1 MKTMDEAIQ
10 EYLFFCTNQRRLDEK
25 TIRAYTNDLL
35 QFKAFCQ
42 EESLMVPRKTLES
55 YVIGLHQRYKQK
67 TVKRKIASL
76 KAFYNYLEMEEK
88 IKANPLRRIRMDFR
102 EEKVLPRTIPSV
114 QVERLLMFM
123 YSLQNDKDLTSWQRK
138 NVERDLAV
146 VELLFA
152 TGLRI
157 SELCHLRPDRVDL
170 EQGILC
176 IRGKGSKERYIQI
189 ANTAVLHQMK
199 KYRAHWSK
207 EIQTEQFF
215 YLNRYGK
222 RYSEQSARKMIKK
235 YARQAGICLNITPHM
250 FRHTFAT
257 LLLEEDVDI
266 RYIQKMLGHSSIL
279 TTQIYT
285 EVASRKQMEIL
296 KTKHPRNQMRVGGW

>member
-10 EYLFFCTNQRRLDEK
+10 EYLYFCTNQRRLDEK

-42 EESLMVPRKTLES
+42 EGSLMVPRKTLES

-88 IKANPLRRIRMDFR
+88 IDANPLRRIRMDFR
-102 EEKVLPRTIPSV
+102 EEKVLPRTIPAV
-114 QVERLLMFM
+114 QVERLLTFM
-123 YSLQNDKDLTSWQRK
+123 YSLQNDKDLTPWQRK

-189 ANTAVLHQMK
+189 ANTAVLHQVK
-199 KYRAHWSK
+199 KYRAHWRK

-215 YLNRYGK
+215 FLNRYGK

-296 KTKHPRNQMRVGGW
+296 KTKHPRNRMRVGW

>member
-1 MKTMDEAIQ
+1 MKTMDEAIR

-35 QFKAFCQ
+35 QFRAFCQ
-42 EESLMVPRKTLES
+42 EGSLMVPRKTLES

-88 IKANPLRRIRMDFR
+88 IDANPLRRIRMDFR
-102 EEKVLPRTIPSV
+102 EEKVLPRTIPAV
-114 QVERLLMFM
+114 QVERLLTFM
-123 YSLQNDKDLTSWQRK
+123 YSLQNDKDLTPWQRK

-189 ANTAVLHQMK
+189 ANTAVLHQVK
-199 KYRAHWSK
+199 KYRAHWRK
-207 EIQTEQFF
+207 EIQAEQFF
-215 YLNRYGK
+215 FLNRYGK

-235 YARQAGICLNITPHM
+235 YANQAGICLNITPHM

-296 KTKHPRNQMRVGGW
+296 KTKHPRTRMRMGGW

>member
-10 EYLFFCTNQRRLDEK
+10 EYLYFCTNQRRLDEK
-25 TIRAYTNDLL
+25 TIRAYANDLL

-88 IKANPLRRIRMDFR
+88 IEANPLRRIRMDFR
-102 EEKVLPRTIPSV
+102 EEKVLPRTIPAV
-114 QVERLLMFM
+114 QVERLLKFM
-123 YSLQNDKDLTSWQRK
+123 YSLQNDKDLTPWQRK

-157 SELCHLRPDRVDL
+157 SELCHLIPDRVDL

>member
-1 MKTMDEAIQ
+1 MKTIDKAIQ
-10 EYLFFCTNQRRLDEK
+10 EYLYFCTNQRRLDEK

-42 EESLMVPRKTLES
+42 EESIMVPRKTLEC
-55 YVIGLHQRYKQK
+55 YVIELHQRYKQK

-76 KAFYNYLEMEEK
+76 KAFYNFLEMEEK
-88 IKANPLRRIRMDFR
+88 IEANPLRRIRMDFR
-102 EEKVLPRTIPSV
+102 EEKVLPRTIPAV
-114 QVERLLMFM
+114 QVERLLTFM
-123 YSLQNDKDLTSWQRK
+123 YSLQNDKDLTPWQRK

>member
-10 EYLFFCTNQRRLDEK
+10 QYLYFCTNQRRLDEK

-35 QFKAFCQ
+35 QFKAYCQ
-42 EESLMVPRKTLES
+42 EGSLMVPRKTLES

-88 IKANPLRRIRMDFR
+88 IEANPLRRIRMDFR
-102 EEKVLPRTIPSV
+102 EEKVLPRTIPAV
-114 QVERLLMFM
+114 QVERLLTFM
-123 YSLQNDKDLTSWQRK
+123 YSLQNDKDLTPWQRK

-189 ANTAVLHQMK
+189 ANTAVLRQVK
-199 KYRAHWSK
+199 KYRAHWRK
-207 EIQTEQFF
+207 EIQAEQFF
-215 YLNRYGK
+215 FLNRYGN

-296 KTKHPRNQMRVGGW
+296 KTKHPRNWMRVGW

>member
-10 EYLFFCTNQRRLDEK
+10 EYLYFCTNQRRLDEK

-42 EESLMVPRKTLES
+42 EGSLMVPRKTLES

-88 IKANPLRRIRMDFR
+88 IEANPLRRIRMDFR
-102 EEKVLPRTIPSV
+102 EEKVLPRTIPAV
-114 QVERLLMFM
+114 QVERLLIFM
-123 YSLQNDKDLTSWQRK
+123 YSLQNDKDLAPWQRK

>member
-1 MKTMDEAIQ
+1 MKTMDEAIR

-35 QFKAFCQ
+35 QFRAFCQ
-42 EESLMVPRKTLES
+42 EGSLMVPRKTLES

-88 IKANPLRRIRMDFR
+88 IDANPLRRIRMDFR
-102 EEKVLPRTIPSV
+102 EEKVLPRTIPAV
-114 QVERLLMFM
+114 QVERLLTFM
-123 YSLQNDKDLTSWQRK
+123 YSLQNDKDLTPWQRK

-189 ANTAVLHQMK
+189 ANTAVLHQVK
-199 KYRAHWSK
+199 KYRAHWRK

-215 YLNRYGK
+215 FLNRYGK

-296 KTKHPRNQMRVGGW
+296 KTKHPRNRMRVGW

>member
-1 MKTMDEAIQ
+1 MKTIDKAIQ
-10 EYLFFCTNQRRLDEK
+10 EYLYFCTNQRRLDEK
-25 TIRAYTNDLL
+25 TLRAYANDLL

-42 EESLMVPRKTLES
+42 EESIMVPRKTLES

-88 IKANPLRRIRMDFR
+88 IEANPLRRIRMDFR
-102 EEKVLPRTIPSV
+102 EEKVLPRTIPAV
-114 QVERLLMFM
+114 QVERLLKFM
-123 YSLQNDKDLTSWQRK
+123 YSLQNDKDLTPWQRK

-170 EQGILC
+170 DQGILC

-189 ANTAVLHQMK
+189 ANTAVLRQVK
-199 KYRAHWSK
+199 KYHAHWRK
-207 EIQTEQFF
+207 EIQAEQFF
-215 YLNRYGK
+215 FLNRYGK

>member
-1 MKTMDEAIQ
+1 
-10 EYLFFCTNQRRLDEK
+10 
-25 TIRAYTNDLL
+25 
-35 QFKAFCQ
+35 
-42 EESLMVPRKTLES
+42 
-55 YVIGLHQRYKQK
+55 
-67 TVKRKIASL
+67 
-76 KAFYNYLEMEEK
+76 MEEK
-88 IKANPLRRIRMDFR
+88 IEANPLRRIRMDFR
-102 EEKVLPRTIPSV
+102 EEKVLPRTIPAV
-114 QVERLLMFM
+114 QVERLLTFM
-123 YSLQNDKDLTSWQRK
+123 YSLQNDKDLTPWQRK

>member
-35 QFKAFCQ
+35 QFRAFCQ
-42 EESLMVPRKTLES
+42 EGSLMVPRKTLES
-55 YVIGLHQRYKQK
+55 YVIGLHQKYKQK

-88 IKANPLRRIRMDFR
+88 IEANPLRRIRMDFR
-102 EEKVLPRTIPSV
+102 EEKVLPRTIPAV
-114 QVERLLMFM
+114 QVERLLTFM
-123 YSLQNDKDLTSWQRK
+123 YSLQNDKDLTPWQRK

-189 ANTAVLHQMK
+189 ANTAVLHQVK
-199 KYRAHWSK
+199 KYRAHWRK

-215 YLNRYGK
+215 FLNRYGK

-296 KTKHPRNQMRVGGW
+296 KTKHPRNRMRVGW

>member
-1 MKTMDEAIQ
+1 MKTIDKAIQ
-10 EYLFFCTNQRRLDEK
+10 EYLYFCTNQRRLDEK
-25 TIRAYTNDLL
+25 TIRAYANDLL

-88 IKANPLRRIRMDFR
+88 IEANPLRRIRMDFR
-102 EEKVLPRTIPSV
+102 EEKVLPRTIPAV
-114 QVERLLMFM
+114 QVEQLLMFM
-123 YSLQNDKDLTSWQRK
+123 YSLQHDKDLTPWQRK

-189 ANTAVLHQMK
+189 ANTAVLHQVK
-199 KYRAHWSK
+199 KYRAHWRK
-207 EIQTEQFF
+207 EIQAEQFF
-215 YLNRYGK
+215 FLNRYGK

-296 KTKHPRNQMRVGGW
+296 KTKHPRNRMRVGW

>member
-10 EYLFFCTNQRRLDEK
+10 QYLYFCTNQRRLDEK

-42 EESLMVPRKTLES
+42 EGSLMVPRKILEG
-55 YVIGLHQRYKQK
+55 YVVGLHQRYKQK

-88 IKANPLRRIRMDFR
+88 IEANPLRRIRMDFR
-102 EEKVLPRTIPSV
+102 EEKVLPRTIPAV
-114 QVERLLMFM
+114 QVERLLTFM
-123 YSLQNDKDLTSWQRK
+123 YSLQNDKDLTPWQRK

-189 ANTAVLHQMK
+189 ANTAVLCQVK
-199 KYRAHWSK
+199 KYRAHWRK
-207 EIQTEQFF
+207 EIQAEQFF
-215 YLNRYGK
+215 FLNRYGK

>member
-1 MKTMDEAIQ
+1 MKTIDKAIQ
-10 EYLFFCTNQRRLDEK
+10 EYLYFCTNQRRLDEK

-88 IKANPLRRIRMDFR
+88 IEANPLRRIRMDFR
-102 EEKVLPRTIPSV
+102 EEKVLPRTIPAV
-114 QVERLLMFM
+114 QVERLLKFM
-123 YSLQNDKDLTSWQRK
+123 YSLQNDKDLTPWQRK

-157 SELCHLRPDRVDL
+157 SELCHLIPDRVDL

-189 ANTAVLHQMK
+189 ANTAVLRQVK

-207 EIQTEQFF
+207 EIQAEQFF
-215 YLNRYGK
+215 FLNRYGK

-296 KTKHPRNQMRVGGW
+296 KTKHPRNQMRVSW

>member
-35 QFKAFCQ
+35 QFRAFCQ
-42 EESLMVPRKTLES
+42 EGSLMVPRKTLES
-55 YVIGLHQRYKQK
+55 YVIGLHQKYKQK

-88 IKANPLRRIRMDFR
+88 IDANPLRRIRMDFR
-102 EEKVLPRTIPSV
+102 EEKVLPRTIPAV
-114 QVERLLMFM
+114 QVERLLTFM
-123 YSLQNDKDLTSWQRK
+123 YSLQNDKDLTPWQRK

-189 ANTAVLHQMK
+189 ANTAVLHQVK
-199 KYRAHWSK
+199 KYRAHWRK

-215 YLNRYGK
+215 FLNRYGK

-296 KTKHPRNQMRVGGW
+296 KTKHPRNRMRVGW

>member
-10 EYLFFCTNQRRLDEK
+10 EYLFFCTKQRRLDEK

-42 EESLMVPRKTLES
+42 EESLMVPRKTLEG

-88 IKANPLRRIRMDFR
+88 IEANPLRRIRMDFR
-102 EEKVLPRTIPSV
+102 EEKVLPRTIPAV

-123 YSLQNDKDLTSWQRK
+123 YSLQNDKDLTPWQRK

-199 KYRAHWSK
+199 KYRTHWRK

-215 YLNRYGK
+215 FLNRYGK

-296 KTKHPRNQMRVGGW
+296 KTKHPRNRMRVGGW

>member
-10 EYLFFCTNQRRLDEK
+10 EYLYFCTNQRRLDEK

-42 EESLMVPRKTLES
+42 EGSLMVPRKTLES

-88 IKANPLRRIRMDFR
+88 IEANPLRRIRMDFR
-102 EEKVLPRTIPSV
+102 EEKVLPRTIPAV
-114 QVERLLMFM
+114 QVERLLTFM
-123 YSLQNDKDLTSWQRK
+123 YSLQNDKDLTPCQRK

-157 SELCHLRPDRVDL
+157 SELCHLKPDRVDL

-189 ANTAVLHQMK
+189 ANTAVLHQVK
-199 KYRAHWSK
+199 KYRTHWRK
-207 EIQTEQFF
+207 EIQVEQFF
-215 YLNRYGK
+215 FLNRYGK

-235 YARQAGICLNITPHM
+235 YASQAGICLNITPHM

-296 KTKHPRNQMRVGGW
+296 KTKHPRNQMRVGW

>member
-1 MKTMDEAIQ
+1 
-10 EYLFFCTNQRRLDEK
+10 
-25 TIRAYTNDLL
+25 
-35 QFKAFCQ
+35 
-42 EESLMVPRKTLES
+42 MVPRKTLES

-88 IKANPLRRIRMDFR
+88 IEANPLRRIRMDFR
-102 EEKVLPRTIPSV
+102 EEKVLPRTIPAV
-114 QVERLLMFM
+114 QVERLLKFM
-123 YSLQNDKDLTSWQRK
+123 YSLQNDKDLTPWQRK

-157 SELCHLRPDRVDL
+157 SELCHLIPDRVDL

-189 ANTAVLHQMK
+189 ANTAVLRQVK

-207 EIQTEQFF
+207 EIQAEQFF
-215 YLNRYGK
+215 FLNRYGK

-235 YARQAGICLNITPHM
+235 YARQAGICLNITPPHVPAHLCHPASG
-250 FRHTFAT
+250 RGC
-257 LLLEEDVDI
+257 
-266 RYIQKMLGHSSIL
+266 GHPL
-279 TTQIYT
+279 YPENAGAFFHPDDPDLYGGCQPEADGDT
-285 EVASRKQMEIL
+285 ENQASQEPDEGELVTIIDDYREGRWRI
-296 KTKHPRNQMRVGGW
+296 

>member
-1 MKTMDEAIQ
+1 MKTIDKAIQ
-10 EYLFFCTNQRRLDEK
+10 EYLYFCTNQRRLDEK
-25 TIRAYTNDLL
+25 TIRAYANDLL

-88 IKANPLRRIRMDFR
+88 IEANPLRRIRMDFR
-102 EEKVLPRTIPSV
+102 EEKVLPRTIPAV
-114 QVERLLMFM
+114 QVEQLLMFM
-123 YSLQNDKDLTSWQRK
+123 YSLQNDKDLTPWQRK

-189 ANTAVLHQMK
+189 ANTAVLHQVK
-199 KYRAHWSK
+199 KYRAHWRK
-207 EIQTEQFF
+207 EIQAEQFF
-215 YLNRYGK
+215 FLNRYGK

-296 KTKHPRNQMRVGGW
+296 KTKHPRNRMRVGW

>member
-10 EYLFFCTNQRRLDEK
+10 EYLYFCTNQRRLDEK

-88 IKANPLRRIRMDFR
+88 IEANPLRRIRMDFR
-102 EEKVLPRTIPSV
+102 EEKVLPRTIPAV
-114 QVERLLMFM
+114 QVERLLTFM
-123 YSLQNDKDLTSWQRK
+123 YSLQNDKDLTPWQRK

-157 SELCHLRPDRVDL
+157 SELCHLRSDRVDL

-189 ANTAVLHQMK
+189 ANTAVLHQVK
-199 KYRAHWSK
+199 KYRAHWRK

-215 YLNRYGK
+215 FLNRYGK

-296 KTKHPRNQMRVGGW
+296 KTKHPRNRMRVGGW

>member
-1 MKTMDEAIQ
+1 
-10 EYLFFCTNQRRLDEK
+10 
-25 TIRAYTNDLL
+25 
-35 QFKAFCQ
+35 
-42 EESLMVPRKTLES
+42 MVPKKTLES

-76 KAFYNYLEMEEK
+76 KAFYNYLETEEK
-88 IKANPLRRIRMDFR
+88 IEANPLRRIRMDFR
-102 EEKVLPRTIPSV
+102 EEKVLPRTIPAV
-114 QVERLLMFM
+114 QVEQLLTFM
-123 YSLQNDKDLTSWQRK
+123 YSLQNDKDLTPWQRK

-189 ANTAVLHQMK
+189 GNTAVLHQMK
-199 KYRAHWSK
+199 KYRTHWRK
-207 EIQTEQFF
+207 EIQAEQFF

-235 YARQAGICLNITPHM
+235 YVRQAGICLNITPHM

-296 KTKHPRNQMRVGGW
+296 KTKHPRNQMRLGGW

>member
-10 EYLFFCTNQRRLDEK
+10 EYLYFCTNQRRLDEK

-35 QFKAFCQ
+35 QFKAFCR
-42 EESLMVPRKTLES
+42 EGSLMVPRKTLES

-88 IKANPLRRIRMDFR
+88 IEANPLRRIRMDFR
-102 EEKVLPRTIPSV
+102 EEKVLPRTIPAA
-114 QVERLLMFM
+114 QVERLLTFM
-123 YSLQNDKDLTSWQRK
+123 YSLQNDKDLTPWQRK

-189 ANTAVLHQMK
+189 ANTAVLHQVK
-199 KYRAHWSK
+199 KYRAHWRK
-207 EIQTEQFF
+207 EIQAEQFF
-215 YLNRYGK
+215 FLNRYGK

-296 KTKHPRNQMRVGGW
+296 KTKHPRNRMRVGW

>member
-1 MKTMDEAIQ
+1 MDEAIQ

-35 QFKAFCQ
+35 QFRAFCQ
-42 EESLMVPRKTLES
+42 EGSLMVPRKTLES
-55 YVIGLHQRYKQK
+55 YVIGLHQKYKQK

-88 IKANPLRRIRMDFR
+88 IDANPLRRIRMDFR
-102 EEKVLPRTIPSV
+102 EEKVLPRTIPAV
-114 QVERLLMFM
+114 QVERLLTFM
-123 YSLQNDKDLTSWQRK
+123 YSLQNDKDLTPWQRK

-189 ANTAVLHQMK
+189 ANTAVLHQVK
-199 KYRAHWSK
+199 KYRAHWRK

-215 YLNRYGK
+215 FLNRYGK

-296 KTKHPRNQMRVGGW
+296 KTKHPRNRMRVGW

>member
-10 EYLFFCTNQRRLDEK
+10 EYLYFCTNQRRLDEK

-42 EESLMVPRKTLES
+42 EGSLMVPRKTLES

-88 IKANPLRRIRMDFR
+88 IGANPLRRIRMDFR
-102 EEKVLPRTIPSV
+102 EEKVLPRTIPAV
-114 QVERLLMFM
+114 QVERLLTFM
-123 YSLQNDKDLTSWQRK
+123 YSLQNDKDLTPWQRK

-189 ANTAVLHQMK
+189 ANTAVLHQVK
-199 KYRAHWSK
+199 KYRAHWRK

-215 YLNRYGK
+215 FLNRYGK

-296 KTKHPRNQMRVGGW
+296 KTKHPRNRMRVGW

>member
-1 MKTMDEAIQ
+1 MKTIDKAIQ
-10 EYLFFCTNQRRLDEK
+10 EYLYFCTNQRRLDEK

-42 EESLMVPRKTLES
+42 EESIMVPRKTLEC
-55 YVIGLHQRYKQK
+55 YVIELHQRYKQK

-76 KAFYNYLEMEEK
+76 KAFYNFLEMEEK
-88 IKANPLRRIRMDFR
+88 IEANPLRRIRMDFR
-102 EEKVLPRTIPSV
+102 EEKVLPRTIPAV
-114 QVERLLMFM
+114 QVERLLTFM
-123 YSLQNDKDLTSWQRK
+123 YSLQNDKDLTPWQRK

-250 FRHTFAT
+250 FRYTFAT

>member
-1 MKTMDEAIQ
+1 MKTIDKAIQ
-10 EYLFFCTNQRRLDEK
+10 EYLYFCTNQRRLDDK
-25 TIRAYTNDLL
+25 TIRAYANDLL

-88 IKANPLRRIRMDFR
+88 IEANPLRRIRMDFR
-102 EEKVLPRTIPSV
+102 EEKVLPRTIPAV
-114 QVERLLMFM
+114 QVEQLLAFM
-123 YSLQNDKDLTSWQRK
+123 YSLQNDKDLTPWQRIT
-138 NVERDLAV
+138 VERDLAV

-189 ANTAVLHQMK
+189 GNTAVLHQMK
-199 KYRAHWSK
+199 KYRAHWRK

-215 YLNRYGK
+215 FLNRYGK

-235 YARQAGICLNITPHM
+235 YTRQAGICLNITPHM

-296 KTKHPRNQMRVGGW
+296 KTKHPRNQMRLGGW

>member
-1 MKTMDEAIQ
+1 MKTIDKAIQ
-10 EYLFFCTNQRRLDEK
+10 EYLYFCTNQRRLDEK
-25 TIRAYTNDLL
+25 TIRAYANDLL

-88 IKANPLRRIRMDFR
+88 IEANPLRRIRMDFR
-102 EEKVLPRTIPSV
+102 EEKVLPRTIPAV
-114 QVERLLMFM
+114 QVEQLLMFM
-123 YSLQNDKDLTSWQRK
+123 YSLQNDKDLTPWQRK

-189 ANTAVLHQMK
+189 ANTAVLHQVK
-199 KYRAHWSK
+199 KYRAHWRK
-207 EIQTEQFF
+207 EIQAEQFF
-215 YLNRYGK
+215 FLNRYGK

-266 RYIQKMLGHSSIL
+266 RYIQKMLGHSSINV
-279 TTQIYT
+279 TEIYT
-285 EVASRKQMEIL
+285 HVAMSKQRDIL
-296 KTKHPRNQMRVGGW
+296 ATKHPRKDFHI

>member
-35 QFKAFCQ
+35 QFRAFCQ
-42 EESLMVPRKTLES
+42 EGSLMVPRKTLES
-55 YVIGLHQRYKQK
+55 YVIGLHQKYKQK

-88 IKANPLRRIRMDFR
+88 IEANPLRRIRMDFR
-102 EEKVLPRTIPSV
+102 EEKVLPRTIPAV
-114 QVERLLMFM
+114 QVERLLTFM
-123 YSLQNDKDLTSWQRK
+123 YSLQNDKDLTPWQRK

-189 ANTAVLHQMK
+189 ANTAVLHQVK
-199 KYRAHWSK
+199 RYRAHWRK
-207 EIQTEQFF
+207 EIQAEQFF
-215 YLNRYGK
+215 FLNRYGK

-296 KTKHPRNQMRVGGW
+296 KTKHPRNRMRVGW

>member
-10 EYLFFCTNQRRLDEK
+10 EYLYFCTNQRRLDEK

-42 EESLMVPRKTLES
+42 EGSLMVPRKTLES

-88 IKANPLRRIRMDFR
+88 IEANPLRRIRMDFR
-102 EEKVLPRTIPSV
+102 EEKVLPRTIPAV
-114 QVERLLMFM
+114 QVERLLIFM
-123 YSLQNDKDLTSWQRK
+123 YSLQNDKDLAPWQRK

-207 EIQTEQFF
+207 EIQTEKFF

>member
-1 MKTMDEAIQ
+1 MKTIDKAIQ
-10 EYLFFCTNQRRLDEK
+10 QYLYFCTNQRRLDEK
-25 TIRAYTNDLL
+25 TIRAYANDLL

-88 IKANPLRRIRMDFR
+88 IEANPLRRIRMDFR
-102 EEKVLPRTIPSV
+102 EEKVLPRTIPAV
-114 QVERLLMFM
+114 QVERLLKFM
-123 YSLQNDKDLTSWQRK
+123 YSLQKDKDLTPWQRK

-189 ANTAVLHQMK
+189 ANTAVLRQVK
-199 KYRAHWSK
+199 KYLAHWRK
-207 EIQTEQFF
+207 EIQAEQFF
-215 YLNRYGK
+215 FLNRYGK

-296 KTKHPRNQMRVGGW
+296 KTKHPRNQMRVGW

>member
-35 QFKAFCQ
+35 QFRAFCQ
-42 EESLMVPRKTLES
+42 EGSLMVPRKTLES

-88 IKANPLRRIRMDFR
+88 IGANPLRRIRMDFR
-102 EEKVLPRTIPSV
+102 EEKVLPRTIPAV
-114 QVERLLMFM
+114 QVERLLTFM
-123 YSLQNDKDLTSWQRK
+123 YSLQNDKDLTPWQRK

-189 ANTAVLHQMK
+189 ANTAVLHQVK
-199 KYRAHWSK
+199 RYRAHWRK
-207 EIQTEQFF
+207 EIQAEQFF
-215 YLNRYGK
+215 FLNRYGK

-296 KTKHPRNQMRVGGW
+296 KTKHPRNRMRVGW

>member
-1 MKTMDEAIQ
+1 MKMMDEAIQ
-10 EYLFFCTNQRRLDEK
+10 EYLYFCTNQRRLDEK

-42 EESLMVPRKTLES
+42 EGSLMVPRKTLES
-55 YVIGLHQRYKQK
+55 YVIGLHQKYKQK

-76 KAFYNYLEMEEK
+76 KAFYNYLEMEEE
-88 IKANPLRRIRMDFR
+88 IEANPLRRIRMDFR
-102 EEKVLPRTIPSV
+102 EEKVLPRTIPAV

-123 YSLQNDKDLTSWQRK
+123 YSLQNDKDLAPWQRK

-199 KYRAHWSK
+199 KYRTHWRK

-215 YLNRYGK
+215 FLNRYGK

-296 KTKHPRNQMRVGGW
+296 KTKHPRNRMRVGGW